1 MPVCLATLLQPAATI
16 ICLFDTLL
24 LKGYRYFVVLDAS
37 RQPKSEGSCN
47 FHPPRKSFESS
58 HLVALNPR
66 RQKAKQPRPTINHT
80 FRDSVLFFSHQYY
93 NRPQSTDEIVI
104 EVAQWRFKIVLSNE
118 EEQTIKMKEAV
129 RRRRKS

>member
-1 MPVCLATLLQPAATI
+1 LTLPVSQKAREVVI
-16 ICLFDTLL
+16 YTLL
-24 LKGYRYFVVLDAS
+24 LGNLS
-37 RQPKSEGSCN
+37 N
-47 FHPPRKSFESS
+47 HI
-58 HLVALNPR
+58 VALNPR